1 VEKAWSW
8 EIGLT
13 ATFLRLVGNDAEKL
27 AYRKP
32 VRQTI
37 FQNMITFG

>member
-1 VEKAWSW
+1 M

-13 ATFLRLVGNDAEKL
+13 ATFLMLVRDDAEEL